1 MISSIESF
9 SSEILFEIFEY
20 LSPYELFQSFI
31 NLNYRINNI
40 VHSYPLHLD
49 FSLISRLE
57 FDYIC
62 LNLQPKQIISLI
74 LSDEIIP
81 QSVKYLEI
89 RKYNAYKNVDSNF
102 KPLIKQQAKFLTYL
116 KIHRIDILKSI
127 NTQFPVL
134 THLIIDGGFAPD
146 IDRCIESTNFNSIFQ
161 CLGSS
166 ITHLYLFIDNEKGL
180 NINLQLFSHC
190 LTHLTLHFYEELVV
204 SFESIKQC
212 VINLYQLKRLTLQA
226 SGKYDLI
233 DGNQWKDL
241 ILKTNIIKFNF
252 KFQILNYNLKVNEGI
267 SILLESFRSSFWIE
281 QKHCYVGI
289 HYDED
294 NQQTFLYTIPRFRFK
309 DITYPSV
316 NFSYKTTAPSNIE
329 QYFFYQ
335 HKIDSLIIDIDKY
348 ITPSI
353 HRFTQ
358 VKSLILSGSI
368 LMSLDILKIIIDLN
382 QIEKLDVY
390 SIESLSINEL
400 YKLIKYL
407 PRLNEL
413 TMEFSSIICCTITNS
428 YS

>member
-1 MISSIESF
+1 MRNPRALLPYKHIYSGRFYVCLNSLFHKFNLISSIESF
-9 SSEILFEIFEY
+9 SNEILFEIFEY

-62 LNLQPKQIISLI
+62 LNLQPKQVISLI

-81 QSVKYLEI
+81 RQIKLFKEYFPLFQYEFIHLQSIILIEIFYDTIILPESVKYLEI
-89 RKYNAYKNVDSNF
+89 RKYDAYKNVDYNF
-102 KPLIKQQAKFLTYL
+102 KPLIKQQAKFLTHL

-226 SGKYDLI
+226 SGKYDLN
-233 DGNQWKDL
+233 DGNQWKDF

-252 KFQILNYNLKVNEGI
+252 KFQISNYNLKVNEDI
-267 SILLESFRSSFWIE
+267 SILLESFHSSFWIE

-294 NQQTFLYTIPRFRFK
+294 NQETFLYTIPRFRFK

-316 NFSYKTTAPSNIE
+316 NFSYKTTASSNIE
-329 QYFFYQ
+329 QYFF
-335 HKIDSLIIDIDKY
+335 
-348 ITPSI
+348 
-353 HRFTQ
+353 
-358 VKSLILSGSI
+358 LS
-368 LMSLDILKIIIDLN
+368 
-382 QIEKLDVY
+382 
-390 SIESLSINEL
+390 
-400 YKLIKYL
+400 
-407 PRLNEL
+407 
-413 TMEFSSIICCTITNS
+413 T
-428 YS
+428 

>member
-1 MISSIESF
+1 LISSIESF
-9 SSEILFEIFEY
+9 SNEILFEIFEY

-62 LNLQPKQIISLI
+62 LNLQPKQVISLI

-81 QSVKYLEI
+81 RQIKLFKEYFPLFQYEFIHLQSIILIEIFYDKIILPESVKYLEI
-89 RKYNAYKNVDSNF
+89 RKYDAYKNVDYNF
-102 KPLIKQQAKFLTYL
+102 KPLIKQQAKFLTHL

-226 SGKYDLI
+226 SGKYDLN
-233 DGNQWKDL
+233 DGNQWKDF

-252 KFQILNYNLKVNEGI
+252 KFQISNYNLKVNEDI
-267 SILLESFRSSFWIE
+267 SILLESFHSSFWIE

-294 NQQTFLYTIPRFRFK
+294 NQETFLYTIPRFRFK

-316 NFSYKTTAPSNIE
+316 NFSYKTTASSNIE
-329 QYFFYQ
+329 QYFF
-335 HKIDSLIIDIDKY
+335 
-348 ITPSI
+348 
-353 HRFTQ
+353 
-358 VKSLILSGSI
+358 LS
-368 LMSLDILKIIIDLN
+368 
-382 QIEKLDVY
+382 
-390 SIESLSINEL
+390 
-400 YKLIKYL
+400 
-407 PRLNEL
+407 
-413 TMEFSSIICCTITNS
+413 T
-428 YS
+428 